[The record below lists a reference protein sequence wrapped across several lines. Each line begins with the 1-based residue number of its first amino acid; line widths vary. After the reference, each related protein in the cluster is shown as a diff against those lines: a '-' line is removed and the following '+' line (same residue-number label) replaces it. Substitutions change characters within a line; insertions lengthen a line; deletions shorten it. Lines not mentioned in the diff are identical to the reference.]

1 MSSIIS
7 LPPAFSLDPYRHGES
22 VQHFLKNFQITPQ
35 PPSLA
40 FLQKIV
46 AAFSNLPYENLS
58 KILKFNRVGEN
69 ERERLRL
76 PEEIFEDHVRFR
88 TGGTCFSLTFFL
100 QSLLLQQGFVCYII
114 MGDMRAGPN
123 IHCAL
128 VVLLEDVKYL
138 LDPGYLLQRPM
149 PLDPNKPRLYHNEF
163 NGVEL
168 RFDIAAQSYDL
179 FTFTR
184 EAIKWR
190 YRFVDHPTPLDEF
203 LQHWQASFHRNG
215 MHGLCLTR
223 VHADELIFV
232 HKEFMRITSPAGKR
246 NRNLKRNYHAT
257 IQEVFGIGPEYVEQ
271 ALAALRE
278 NMART
283 RASEVGLAR

>member
-7 LPPAFSLDPYRHGES
+7 TPPTFSLDPFQHGEG
-22 VQHFLKNFQITPQ
+22 VRNFLKNFQITPQ

-40 FLQKIV
+40 FLQKII
-46 AAFSNLPYENLS
+46 AAFSHLPYENLS
-58 KILKFNRVGEN
+58 KILKFNRVGES
-69 ERERLRL
+69 EHARLRL
-76 PEEIFEDHVRFR
+76 PEELFEDHLRFH

-100 QSLLLQQGFVCYII
+100 QSLLLQQGFVCYVV
-114 MGDMRAGPN
+114 MGHMRAGRN

-128 VVLLEDVKYL
+128 VVLLEGVKYL

-149 PLDPNKPRLYHNEF
+149 PLDQAKPRLYHNEF

-168 RFDIAAQSYDL
+168 RFDIATQSYDL

-184 EAIKWR
+184 EEMKWR
-190 YRFVDHPTPLDEF
+190 YRFVDRPTPLDEF

-223 VHADELIFV
+223 VHEDELIFV
-232 HKEFMRITSPAGKR
+232 HKEFMRVTSLEGKR
-246 NRNLKRNYHAT
+246 NLNLKKNYHAT
-257 IQEVFGIGPEYVEQ
+257 IQEIFGIGPEYVEQ

-278 NMART
+278 NMAREK
-283 RASEVGLAR
+283 AV